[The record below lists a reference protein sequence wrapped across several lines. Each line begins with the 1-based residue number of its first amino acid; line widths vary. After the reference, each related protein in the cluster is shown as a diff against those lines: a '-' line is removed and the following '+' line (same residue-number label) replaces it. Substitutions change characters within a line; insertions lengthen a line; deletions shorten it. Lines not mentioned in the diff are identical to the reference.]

1 MNDTGLQR
9 LIDIM
14 AALRDPQSGCPWDRQ
29 QDFRSITPYT
39 IEEAY
44 EVAAAIRSGDTKH
57 MEEELGDLLLQ
68 TVFHAELGTET
79 GAFDFDSICHAISD
93 KLIRRHPHV
102 YGESDVE
109 TTEGVLQ
116 QWDQIKAEEK
126 AAKPKQYL
134 EKVGEGF
141 PGLLRA

>member
-44 EVAAAIRSGDTKH
+44 EVVEAIERGDL
-57 MEEELGDLLLQ
+57 EDLRDELGDLLFHV
-68 TVFHAELGTET
+68 VFYA
-79 GAFDFDSICHAISD
+79 
-93 KLIRRHPHV
+93 RM
-102 YGESDVE
+102 
-109 TTEGVLQ
+109 
-116 QWDQIKAEEK
+116 AEE
-126 AAKPKQYL
+126 Q
-134 EKVGEGF
+134 
-141 PGLLRA
+141 GL